1 MWLAAF
7 SEGGAIGAHEDRL
20 MSTAAELLG
29 VDRTEVTEVRRRL
42 RQQQSPR

>member
-7 SEGGAIGAHEDRL
+7 SDGGAIGAHEDRL

-29 VDRTEVTEVRRRL
+29 VDRAEVTEVRRRL
-42 RQQQSPR
+42 RLREDAR